1 MGGIL
6 AVDAELAT
14 LVVVNILEEWAQTA
28 ENYGFDGD
36 AETYR
41 SIAGE
46 IQTAMILLLEAQHA
60 TKH

>member
-14 LVVVNILEEWAQTA
+14 LVAVNILEEWAQFA
-28 ENYGFDGD
+28 EDLGYNGD
-36 AETYR
+36 ADMYR
-41 SIAGE
+41 TIAGE